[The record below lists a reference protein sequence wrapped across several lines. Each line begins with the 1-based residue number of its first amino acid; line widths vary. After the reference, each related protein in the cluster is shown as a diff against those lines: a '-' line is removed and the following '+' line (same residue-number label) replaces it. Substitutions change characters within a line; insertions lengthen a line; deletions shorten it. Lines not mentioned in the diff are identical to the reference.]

1 MGKKKQ
7 LLLTIHVKNIA
18 SIFTFSLLCQHCR
31 TGSIEAGAFRL
42 GVPQRSILESLCSQ
56 WQDEIGW
63 VRKIELRVF
72 EHFQLFAI
80 CGFKATCE
88 NITCSCRSRNIEHG
102 KDMSL
107 RCNTLSKVNHSYW
120 QMVGWNSLTNHWVPT
135 CLFQTY
141 FQFHRFREGRHEYI
155 ITSKQ
160 FVRKTNNFPLLVF
173 DALKMWTLESTEKQK
188 VQKPQRESK
197 TTQIRSL
204 NKWFSPKCVHRQLLQ
219 NPYKSP
225 YK

>member
-1 MGKKKQ
+1 MWKT
-7 LLLTIHVKNIA
+7 LRL
-18 SIFTFSLLCQHCR
+18 FSHFRCCQHCR

-56 WQDEIGW
+56 WQDEIEW
-63 VRKIELRVF
+63 VRKLSCECLNISSCLRFVALKRLAKTSPVVLGAGTLNTGRICLYVAIRYQKWTI
-72 EHFQLFAI
+72 HIDKWLVGTPWRTIGCQLVSSKLI
-80 CGFKATCE
+80 SNSIDSG
-88 NITCSCRSRNIEHG
+88 RV
-102 KDMSL
+102 DMNTSSL
-107 RCNTLSKVNHSYW
+107 QIL
-120 QMVGWNSLTNHWVPT
+120 
-135 CLFQTY
+135 
-141 FQFHRFREGRHEYI
+141 
-155 ITSKQ
+155 
-160 FVRKTNNFPLLVF
+160 RKTNNFLLLLF
-173 DALKMWTLESTEKQK
+173 DALKMWTLESTEKQQ